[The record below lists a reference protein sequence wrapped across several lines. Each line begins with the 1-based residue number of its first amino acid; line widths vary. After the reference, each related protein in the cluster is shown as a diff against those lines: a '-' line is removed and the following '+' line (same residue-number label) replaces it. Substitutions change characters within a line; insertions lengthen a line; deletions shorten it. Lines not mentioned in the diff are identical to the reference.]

1 MHAPPSASAAETSLA
16 AQQQHAALVAIA
28 GGAAPPGQQWQQQPP
43 PEMRIQSPWRRS
55 ACDRCRS
62 QKLRCVRAKED
73 DTSWPCT
80 RCLRIRY
87 PCFTSSAKPPGR
99 DSNRLPPSPSANP
112 SARRKATRRRAS
124 EDVSLAPGRNSAMSM
139 GWSITQDEDQNEEA
153 EISEDGS
160 MLVLTPSDEYQPID
174 LFEFLADKIPPGPEC
189 VTGLP
194 PLPPFTSASPP
205 SGLNFLLEL
214 DKEIGGA
221 VDMASEDQSHM
232 PSQMPTP
239 PVQYSPGVLLTRL
252 LESLS
257 VQLVRLNT
265 EPWDLSVLSV
275 TGSTTDS
282 GEIDVITAEALTNEA
297 PIFNPLLFILVSTGK
312 FLDICKLFK
321 TPESSRG
328 AAEASTAATVAA
340 GSASH
345 SGPERRFTSI
355 HETGEDRRT
364 QGTARRAGRPSII
377 SSLPF
382 PSSHPCST
390 RITSSSS
397 SPNISP
403 NKTES
408 CTSLLSLPG
417 PPTGHRVITTA
428 QLLTMISCYLQVVTI
443 YNNIF
448 SHLLFQLALPPP
460 QPSPS
465 TQHAATI
472 DPTTAGSNRPTSR
485 QRHIQQVQLAT
496 HDGRP
501 MVPSLV
507 LAGYSVPLN
516 ASLRMRL
523 LVEVVEHQFEQIEH
537 ALGLPSQYCVSTS
550 HQQQS
555 HIGSGLLG
563 GQEATT
569 LLEAV
574 MGLSIR
580 TENRG
585 ENAGH
590 DSIGAVASLR
600 ETLGKAKRVRRGGG

>member
-1 MHAPPSASAAETSLA
+1 MHTPPSSSAADTPLA

-43 PEMRIQSPWRRS
+43 PEIHIQSPWRRS

-87 PCFTSSAKPPGR
+87 PCFTSAAKPPGR

-112 SARRKATRRRAS
+112 PARRKATRRRAS
-124 EDVSLAPGRNSAMSM
+124 EDVSLALSRNSAMSM
-139 GWSITQDEDQNEEA
+139 EWSFTQDEDQNEEA
-153 EISEDGS
+153 EIFEDGG

-174 LFEFLADKIPPGPEC
+174 LFEFPADKNPPGPEC
-189 VTGLP
+189 VTGLA
-194 PLPPFTSASPP
+194 PLLPFTSTSPP

-214 DKEIGGA
+214 DKEIEGA
-221 VDMASEDQSHM
+221 VDMTSEDQSLM
-232 PSQMPTP
+232 PSQRPTP
-239 PVQYSPGVLLTRL
+239 SFQCSPCVLLTRL

-265 EPWDLSVLSV
+265 EPWDLGVLSV

-297 PIFNPLLFILVSTGK
+297 PIFNPLLSILVSTGK
-312 FLDICKLFK
+312 FVDICNLFI
-321 TPESSRG
+321 TPESSGG
-328 AAEASTAATVAA
+328 AVEASTATTVAA

-345 SGPERRFTSI
+345 SGPERRFSFM
-355 HETGEDRRT
+355 HETGENRRT
-364 QGTARRAGRPSII
+364 QGTAKRAGQPSIT

-397 SPNISP
+397 SPGR
-403 NKTES
+403 TES
-408 CTSLLSLPG
+408 CTSFPSLLV
-417 PPTGHRVITTA
+417 PPTGQRVITAA
-428 QLLTMISCYLQVVTI
+428 QMLMMVSCYLQVVTI
-443 YNNIF
+443 YDNIF

-465 TQHAATI
+465 TQHPATM
-472 DPTTAGSNRPTSR
+472 DPTITGSNRPTSR
-485 QRHIQQVQLAT
+485 QRHSHHTQQVQLAT

-550 HQQQS
+550 HQ
-555 HIGSGLLG
+555 HKDIGSGLLG
-563 GQEATT
+563 GREATT

-574 MGLSIR
+574 IGLSIGI
-580 TENRG
+580 ESGG
-585 ENAGH
+585 ENAGR
-590 DSIGAVASLR
+590 DSIGVVASLR